1 MILISGKFTVFQYYK
16 FSEYLTADCFA
27 NLNSFILLCFSKYFN
42 MSEQDY
48 LNDISEIKNLMN
60 RSSRFI
66 SLSGLSGIF
75 AGIYALIGAAV
86 AYWLVANSGR
96 EYLIL
101 DGNVFRLIMLDLFL
115 IAFFS
120 VVTAI
125 FLTTRKARKNGE
137 KIWDTSSRRLII
149 NFLIP
154 LVVGGAYILII
165 LNQQKYGQTGALM
178 LIFYGL
184 ALINASKYSIGHVR
198 YLGFIEIILGLIC
211 AIYPGYGFWLWV
223 IGFGLMHILYGS
235 IMLAME
241 KKT

>member
-1 MILISGKFTVFQYYK
+1 
-16 FSEYLTADCFA
+16 
-27 NLNSFILLCFSKYFN
+27 

-48 LNDISEIKNLMN
+48 LKDISEIKDLMN

-86 AYWLVANSGR
+86 AWWLVANSGR

-101 DGNVFRLIMLDLFL
+101 DGQVFRLILLDLFL
-115 IAFFS
+115 IAFLS

-125 FLTTRKARKNGE
+125 YLTTRKARKNGE

-154 LVVGGAYILII
+154 LIVGGIYILII
-165 LNQQKYGQTGALM
+165 LNQQKYGQTAALM

-198 YLGFIEIILGLIC
+198 YLGFIEIVLGLIC
-211 AIYPGYGFWLWV
+211 AILPGYGFWLWV
-223 IGFGLMHILYGS
+223 IGFGIMHILYGS
-235 IMLAME
+235 IMFVQE

>member
-1 MILISGKFTVFQYYK
+1 
-16 FSEYLTADCFA
+16 
-27 NLNSFILLCFSKYFN
+27 

-48 LNDISEIKNLMN
+48 LNDISEIKDLMN

-101 DGNVFRLIMLDLFL
+101 DGNVFRLIVLDLFL

-125 FLTTRKARKNGE
+125 YLTTRKARKNGE
-137 KIWDTSSRRLII
+137 KVWDASSRRLII

-154 LVVGGAYILII
+154 LIAGGIYLLII
-165 LNQQKYGQTGALM
+165 LNQQKYGQTAALM

-198 YLGFIEIILGLIC
+198 YLGFTEIVLGLIC
-211 AIYPGYGFWLWV
+211 AIFPGYGFWLWV
-223 IGFGLMHILYGS
+223 IGFGIMHILYGS
-235 IMLAME
+235 IMFVQE
-241 KKT
+241 KRT

>member
-1 MILISGKFTVFQYYK
+1 
-16 FSEYLTADCFA
+16 
-27 NLNSFILLCFSKYFN
+27 

-48 LNDISEIKNLMN
+48 LKDISEIKNLMH

-75 AGIYALIGAAV
+75 AGMYALIGAAV
-86 AYWLVANSGR
+86 AYWLVSISGR

-101 DGNVFRLIMLDLFL
+101 DGKIFRYIVLDLFL
-115 IAFFS
+115 IAFLS
-120 VVTAI
+120 VITAI
-125 FLTTRKARKNGE
+125 YITTKKARKEGV
-137 KIWDTSSRRLII
+137 KMWDATSRRLII

-154 LVVGGAYILII
+154 LVSGGLYILII

-198 YLGFIEIILGLIC
+198 YLGIVEIILGLIG
-211 AIYPGYGFWLWV
+211 ALMPGWGFWLWV
-223 IGFGLMHILYGS
+223 IGFGGMHIIYGS
-235 IMLAME
+235 LMYLQE
-241 KKT
+241 KK